1 MATNRRGL
9 VQGLGL
15 VFVWGWSDATVTGAR
30 AWQDGALMNGPRTP
44 PPSSASLAIAHPVA
58 VGVTRPLGL
67 AAVGSPVT
75 GPSRRPVDA
84 ARLVFLTL
92 LATLLA
98 VALTACG
105 RGESPIVT
113 IDKIDRAFD
122 RGDFVEASS
131 HFEGRGLA
139 AVEDAPEL
147 QPMFAAIQLDPKR
160 SSGRGNTAQVTVDVT
175 GVDLRAIMASLLGD
189 AFAAAFMGREPDMA
203 ALIAEQ
209 LENGAPQVRSTVDVN
224 MVREDGKWLVAQENG
239 AFFEAMFGLRDL
251 EDALTGR

>member
-1 MATNRRGL
+1 MT
-9 VQGLGL
+9 
-15 VFVWGWSDATVTGAR
+15 
-30 AWQDGALMNGPRTP
+30 LMNGT
-44 PPSSASLAIAHPVA
+44 
-58 VGVTRPLGL
+58 
-67 AAVGSPVT
+67 GSFLT
-75 GPSRRPVDA
+75 SA
-84 ARLVFLTL
+84 ARLNDAVPPAVTRLRGSAAARASTSGPPRRPAPTFVFFAL

-147 QPMFAAIQLDPKR
+147 QPMFAAIRLDPKR

-175 GVDLRAIMASLLGD
+175 GVDLRAIMANLLGD

>member
-1 MATNRRGL
+1 
-9 VQGLGL
+9 
-15 VFVWGWSDATVTGAR
+15 
-30 AWQDGALMNGPRTP
+30 MNGPFVPDT
-44 PPSSASLAIAHPVA
+44 SAPGPDAAHPVFTTRSRGSAPVGDKMIWPPPRA
-58 VGVTRPLGL
+58 VRASPLF
-67 AAVGSPVT
+67 
-75 GPSRRPVDA
+75 
-84 ARLVFLTL
+84 LVL
-92 LATLLA
+92 LAMLLA
-98 VALTACG
+98 VPLSACV

-175 GVDLRAIMASLLGD
+175 GVDLRAIMANLLGD
-189 AFAAAFMGREPDMA
+189 SFAAALMGREPDMA
-203 ALIAEQ
+203 ALIAKQ
-209 LENGAPQVRSTVDVN
+209 LESGAPQVRSTVAVN
-224 MVREDGKWLVAQENG
+224 MVRKDGKWLVALENG
-239 AFFEAMFGLRDL
+239 PFFEAMFGLRDL